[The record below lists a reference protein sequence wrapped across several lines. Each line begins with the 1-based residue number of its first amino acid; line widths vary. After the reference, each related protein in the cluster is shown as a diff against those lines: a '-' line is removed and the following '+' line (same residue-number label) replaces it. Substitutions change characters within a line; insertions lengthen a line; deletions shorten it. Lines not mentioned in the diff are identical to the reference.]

1 MTFRIPSHLRN
12 HQSVHSNEYTFPCDF
27 PGCPKIFKAKRNLLR
42 HKVFHDPS
50 KLNYKY
56 HCTFE
61 GCGKK
66 FLKND
71 GLKRHMLTHTK
82 SKKNI
87 NFFGIILNY
96 IFFSQATR
104 MHF

>member
-56 HCTFE
+56 HCSFE

-82 SKKNI
+82 SNLI
-87 NFFGIILNY
+87 NFKF
-96 IFFSQATR
+96 
-104 MHF
+104 